1 MDEKVKVKTKVT
13 EKQVGQVTVQVK
25 TDGLDTLLAKSAE
38 LVQTLEKAKTLS
50 NELAQINFIIN

>member
-1 MDEKVKVKTKVT
+1 MDEKVKVKTEVT

-25 TDGLDTLLAKSAE
+25 TDGLDALLDKSAE